1 MYIKEGPACSAA
13 SWHTGHAASVSRRG
27 KGEAIVFGD
36 VQIWF
41 GLRTVC
47 IERRSQDGRSSVVGS
62 VHAGDVADVGPR
74 ECPFARVLAAAVCR
88 YGAGCARFA
97 RVRPVSL
104 WPIPE
109 RSRIPRAGSAPSPS
123 VAAPGLRPRPARGA
137 ASVRRAR
144 PAAAPPRVRRRRVGE
159 GERSE
164 TKSVK
169 SGSNR
174 KEGAAPGPKPHRGPV
189 LPSRC
194 GGAGRG
200 QWARQP

>member
-1 MYIKEGPACSAA
+1 MAVMYIKEGPACSAA
-13 SWHTGHAASVSRRG
+13 LWHTGHAASVSRRG

-41 GLRTVC
+41 GLRTVS

-62 VHAGDVADVGPR
+62 VHAGDVADLGPR
-74 ECPFARVLAAAVCR
+74 DCPFARVLAAVVCR

-104 WPIPE
+104 WPIP
-109 RSRIPRAGSAPSPS
+109 RSRIRPRAGPRLI
-123 VAAPGLRPRPARGA
+123 APGA
-137 ASVRRAR
+137 ARRA
-144 PAAAPPRVRRRRVGE
+144 AVGE

-174 KEGAAPGPKPHRGPV
+174 KEGAAPGPKPHRGP
-189 LPSRC
+189 SRC
-194 GGAGRG
+194 EV
-200 QWARQP
+200 QVRQCASTAV